1 MVSSCAGLGFSKT
14 ALAGS
19 KSAENLAIKALYRPF
34 PENGTGRAQPVPQKS
49 SLLRNLIDCR
59 CSLRVVGGGVL
70 RLGVQA
76 ALVPHEHCVGPAA
89 AGGGVTLA
97 AVLAG
102 ILHISSFAP
111 PDFTHEVCV

>member
-1 MVSSCAGLGFSKT
+1 
-14 ALAGS
+14 
-19 KSAENLAIKALYRPF
+19 
-34 PENGTGRAQPVPQKS
+34 
-49 SLLRNLIDCR
+49 
-59 CSLRVVGGGVL
+59 VL